1 MNNKYIE
8 MLKDLQVKYKHEI
21 YNDNCSISNCDRN
34 TPLFFRKTAIMTS
47 VLPTIDFM
55 IRELE
60 SKSKLRSL

>member
-1 MNNKYIE
+1 

-21 YNDNCSISNCDRN
+21 YNDYCSTSNCERN
-34 TPLFFRKTAIMTS
+34 TPLVFRKTAIITS

-60 SKSKLRSL
+60 NKSKLRSL